1 MTTDFAAIKPQ
12 FRKRDLF
19 HPGRRGYFKYA
30 DGVKSR
36 RWIKKYW
43 ELEFLQDVED
53 GYTWGESR
61 EKAFYFLT
69 LIEII
74 AVDSFREIGVSFPK
88 IKLAHAKL
96 SETLETKYPF
106 AHAELMT
113 DGKRIFFTELLDT
126 SLSEVDE
133 KQQLSFNKLVAPYSA
148 KKSTS
153 RINLILLNAS
163 GRWAKIIKSWSIRI
177 TALVSRLSKGQI
189 LQLKPFTV
197 C

>member
-12 FRKRDLF
+12 LGKGIYSIPDAAAILNM
-19 HPGRRGYFKYA
+19 PKGK
-30 DGVKSR
+30 VR

-61 EKAFYFLT
+61 EKAFHFLT

-74 AVDSFREIGVSFPK
+74 AVDSFRQIGVSFPK

-96 SETLETKYPF
+96 SEMLETKYPF

-113 DGKRIFFTELLDT
+113 DGKRIFYELLDT
-126 SLSEVDE
+126 SLLEVDE
-133 KQQLSFNKLVAPYSA
+133 KQQLSFNKLVAPYC
-148 KKSTS
+148 KKIDFQDKTH
-153 RINLILLNAS
+153 L
-163 GRWAKIIKSWSIRI
+163 G
-177 TALVSRLSKGQI
+177 
-189 LQLKPFTV
+189 
-197 C
+197 